1 MFHVKPSY
9 SLDTNFN
16 PRIDPI
22 NRLKKIALGKVIGSL
37 KKSIPIKA
45 VPKAPIPVHTA

>member
-22 NRLKKIALGKVIGSL
+22 NRIKKIALGKVIGSL
-37 KKSIPIKA
+37 KKNIPIKA